1 MLRGCGKSGDVT
13 NTSPDLRRVALGA
26 LLTAAPGDGKANG
39 TSRSRPASP
48 KCSAFPCVRYARAAP
63 TSRTEQPPA
72 REAGS
77 NCGTPGRRR
86 LAGGE
91 PETES
96 SEERE
101 KTEGSRSGRRRTR
114 EGIVAAMLLRASAMA
129 AAALL
134 EAMRPRQPVGTRDL
148 RRELAGSSPAPPK
161 IPCRR
166 RGHPCSSTSR
176 HLLHGRE
183 LCRGCGRPTSRLE
196 LRRGASAGTQRLR
209 PPWSSI
215 DARRGTGVGCR
226 RAGAWL
232 EAALELLRPFSS
244 TLGRA
249 SFAAPLARKPAA

>member
-39 TSRSRPASP
+39 TCRSRPASP
-48 KCSAFPCVRYARAAP
+48 KCSAFPCVRYASAAP

-101 KTEGSRSGRRRTR
+101 DGGQPLGPPPHSRRNRRRDAPPRKRHGRRRPPR
-114 EGIVAAMLLRASAMA
+114 GHAVAPAGGDEGAPSSSRRDRHAPDRRRADGDDEP
-129 AAALL
+129 LQG
-134 EAMRPRQPVGTRDL
+134 PTKDL
-148 RRELAGSSPAPPK
+148 RR
-161 IPCRR
+161 
-166 RGHPCSSTSR
+166 
-176 HLLHGRE
+176 
-183 LCRGCGRPTSRLE
+183 RPS
-196 LRRGASAGTQRLR
+196 
-209 PPWSSI
+209 
-215 DARRGTGVGCR
+215 
-226 RAGAWL
+226 
-232 EAALELLRPFSS
+232 
-244 TLGRA
+244 
-249 SFAAPLARKPAA
+249 